1 MDAGHGYGSD
11 VGLFKREERA
21 LFTLSIEHP
30 ITDFAT
36 WHAAFDRF
44 APARAQAGVTAHRIR
59 HLVDDPHHLDIELD
73 FPSLAEAQSFREFL
87 TTVVWTNSEASP
99 ALAGT
104 PSTRILA
111 SCDNSGDGL

>member
-1 MDAGHGYGSD
+1 M
-11 VGLFKREERA
+11 
-21 LFTLSIEHP
+21 FTLSIEHP

-36 WHAAFDRF
+36 WRAAFDLF
-44 APARAQAGVTAHRIR
+44 APARAQAGVTGHRIR
-59 HLVDDPHHLDIELD
+59 HLVDDPRHLDIELD

-87 TTVVWTNSEASP
+87 TTVVWVNSDASP

-111 SCDNSGDGL
+111 WCDDSRDGL